1 MGTLPRTARRR
12 TARARSARGWIA
24 AALVPL
30 LVGTAALAA
39 DPGTARTLEVRR
51 WDDGRT
57 VARLPLP
64 ADGAW
69 MLSWRHSVT
78 GILVRDYFRFERG
91 RMVLEA
97 SHMPA
102 FDAGLGH
109 IPGRGTL
116 ESDGQG
122 GYWVRDIDE
131 PVPGGRFLVRVGDPG
146 VNDHTLHAGERQVD
160 LSALAARERVVVTVE
175 TAP

>member
-1 MGTLPRTARRR
+1 MGTLPRGAARR
-12 TARARSARGWIA
+12 GV
-24 AALVPL
+24 AALGSL
-30 LVGTAALAA
+30 LLAVTALAA
-39 DPGTARTLEVRR
+39 GPDPQPGPDRVIDVRR
-51 WDDGRT
+51 WDDGTT
-57 VARLPLP
+57 VARIPLP
-64 ADGAW
+64 DDGAW

-109 IPGRGTL
+109 VPGRGTL
-116 ESDGQG
+116 ESDGRG

-131 PVPGGRFLVRVGDPG
+131 PVPERGFLLRVGDPG
-146 VNDHTLHAGERQVD
+146 VNDHTLHAGDRTLD
-160 LSALAARERVVVTVE
+160 LSALAARERVVVTVQV
-175 TAP
+175 AP

>member
-1 MGTLPRTARRR
+1 MGTLPRNA
-12 TARARSARGWIA
+12 ALHLAALL
-24 AALVPL
+24 AALVTS
-30 LVGTAALAA
+30 VALAA
-39 DPGTARTLEVRR
+39 DPGPDRVLDVRR
-51 WDDGRT
+51 WDDGTT
-57 VARLPLP
+57 VAHLPLP
-64 ADGAW
+64 DDGAW

-109 IPGRGTL
+109 VPGRGTL
-116 ESDGQG
+116 ESDGRG

-131 PVPGGRFLVRVGDPG
+131 PVPERGFLLRVGDPG
-146 VNDHTLHAGERQVD
+146 VNDHTLHAGGRTLD
-160 LSALAARERVVVTVE
+160 LSALAARERVVVTVQV
-175 TAP
+175 AP